1 VAVNHFSKNEVSEV
15 AKLHL
20 LINVD
25 ISTFQCNFILDFRSC
40 ISAFCNFINTK
51 THTKRRSNYEKL

>member
-40 ISAFCNFINTK
+40 ISAFCNFI
-51 THTKRRSNYEKL
+51 